1 MAERPVCELMRAIPS
16 SVLPDEDAARALQR
30 MRAENVALLP
40 VLDYGELLG
49 LVYERDL
56 QGVAGDLQGL
66 QVRDLMRGE
75 PAEAPPWTPVARVL
89 HEMLRQRAEA
99 VVIVD
104 HGHLVGLFTLDDA
117 ARRCGALMDE
127 ASLRH

>member
-1 MAERPVCELMRAIPS
+1 MAGRPVCEMMCALPS

-30 MRAENVALLP
+30 MRREQVTVLP
-40 VLDYGELLG
+40 VVDFGELLG

-56 QGVAGDLQGL
+56 VQLRCTPRR

-75 PAEAPPWTPVARVL
+75 PTSAPPWMSVTAVL
-89 HEMLRQRAEA
+89 RLMLLQRSEA
-99 VVIVD
+99 VVIID

-117 ARRCGALMDE
+117 ARRCGNLLDA

>member
-1 MAERPVCELMRAIPS
+1 MAGRPVCEMMCALPS

-30 MRAENVALLP
+30 MRREQVTVLP
-40 VLDYGELLG
+40 VIDFGELLG

-56 QGVAGDLQGL
+56 VQLRGTSRR
-66 QVRDLMRGE
+66 QVRDLMRGD
-75 PAEAPPWTPVARVL
+75 PPSAPPWMSVTAVL
-89 HEMLRQRAEA
+89 RLMLLQRAEA
-99 VVIVD
+99 VVIID

-117 ARRCGALMDE
+117 ARRCGNLLDA